1 MVHTQREA
9 IRSAWMDER
18 VKDPMNRMRLGKQA
32 QRDAKYETI
41 ERRLKMIHISKRAV
55 EKLKGTHPSSQKNFF
70 RVFISGI
77 G

>member
-1 MVHTQREA
+1 
-9 IRSAWMDER
+9 MD
-18 VKDPMNRMRLGKQA
+18 RMRPGRKA
-32 QRDAKYETI
+32 ERGGKYETI

-55 EKLKGTHPSSQKNFF
+55 EKLRGTHQSSQKNLF